1 MHPSCGCTVSPR
13 WPLVAGHV
21 LGAYTVMASVV
32 ARPEVLCM
40 LNYSTS
46 TQHNSR
52 LLSTLSLKIPW
63 KIREFDIFDFHFVF
77 D

>member
-46 TQHNSR
+46 TQHNSATLNSEVTER
-52 LLSTLSLKIPW
+52 LNT
-63 KIREFDIFDFHFVF
+63 EFDIFDFVF